1 MARYGARPPLSLER
15 LRRLPGG
22 RVAYRL
28 KYVDRGRRG
37 KHRVMTGI
45 EFMARLAAIIAPER
59 ASQDDVGYDDVVVS
73 GKDHAADSPAIR

>member
-1 MARYGARPPLSLER
+1 LGRERLARYGARPPLSLER

-37 KHRVMTGI
+37 KHRVMSGI

-59 ASQDDVGYDDVVVS
+59 A
-73 GKDHAADSPAIR
+73 A